1 MPILCLLVN
10 EPLNKICQCYMKKM
24 SGPKRATMCES
35 IKRYSLGSDVYWEI
49 NTRISQVG
57 EF

>member
-24 SGPKRATMCES
+24 SGRKEQPCVSPLNGILWEVTS
-35 IKRYSLGSDVYWEI
+35 IGK
-49 NTRISQVG
+49 
-57 EF
+57 